1 MSSVIRKL
9 LYHLFRNLLCFLFLW
24 YSKRVKIGVTHDPD
38 FRCRPR
44 SGLRSGVAHDPD
56 YRSHPRSGLCTG
68 VAHDPDYSTSVA
80 HDPDYRCHPRSG
92 LQASPSTRAIYS
104 SELGFFLLTP
114 FFTCYLKQIGMKSLS
129 DVEYVFITTGYRVGW
144 VNYVIFATLNFPTPC
159 STLPI
164 LVCQNVIFYV

>member
-1 MSSVIRKL
+1 MIRKL

-44 SGLRSGVAHDPD
+44 SGLR
-56 YRSHPRSGLCTG
+56 TG
-68 VAHDPDYSTSVA
+68 VA

>member
-1 MSSVIRKL
+1 MIRKL

-44 SGLRSGVAHDPD
+44 SGLR
-56 YRSHPRSGLCTG
+56 TG
-68 VAHDPDYSTSVA
+68 VANDPDYSTSVA

-129 DVEYVFITTGYRVGW
+129 DVEYVFITSFIPELLLLSFKPYEDV
-144 VNYVIFATLNFPTPC
+144 YYHLYMLC
-159 STLPI
+159 
-164 LVCQNVIFYV
+164 

>member
-1 MSSVIRKL
+1 MRVRVRFRLDPALSKNVIFFSL
-9 LYHLFRNLLCFLFLW
+9 LTDCKKNIFNILFLVGCKNATYLYITCLVSRFFCFRFLLCFLFLW

-114 FFTCYLKQIGMKSLS
+114 FL
-129 DVEYVFITTGYRVGW
+129 RV
-144 VNYVIFATLNFPTPC
+144 I
-159 STLPI
+159 
-164 LVCQNVIFYV
+164 